1 VDIKKIIIL
10 LMIATSFS
18 YCDQVDITLFSEV
31 KNQIN
36 SIFSAYGS
44 VFRNNALGLLV
55 ALGVI
60 QIVLTFG
67 FMAMRGELEIGG
79 AFAQLVKT
87 ALIIGFFSMLISS
100 PSWFIKIHN
109 AFDNLGIATA
119 GSGANLDDFM
129 NNIGKMWEAVLK
141 QVSENGAIGVGNSI
155 LQILAAFFVTIPL
168 IFMAGQALMYYAFSV
183 VSVYLGVLWLGFGS
197 FEQTRPWAIN
207 AIANVVRW
215 NAKWMLQM
223 MMIALSFA
231 FVSNLST
238 MIGSAPTFEH
248 ILSLAITILLLF
260 SINSGIGSFVDS
272 YFTGSGGGENNR
284 GMQMATAL
292 MSGMAAGA
300 AGAAMGAYQGAKG
313 ASDTIAAAAATGEE
327 KSTLGKAASYFSGMA
342 SGAAKGAMHG
352 GDNFAQNWA
361 KTIDPNSTTSS
372 SSSSS
377 DKNFASAA
385 NEQKVAQS
393 DGDVGGATKGSF
405 AEPNVGGEINP
416 NKS

>member
-10 LMIATSFS
+10 LTLTISFS

-36 SIFSAYGS
+36 SIFSTYGS
-44 VFRNNALGLLV
+44 IFRNNALGLLV

-60 QIVLTFG
+60 QIVITFG
-67 FMAMRGELEIGG
+67 FMGMRGELEIGG

-87 ALIIGFFSMLISS
+87 ALVIGFFSMLISS

-109 AFDNLGIATA
+109 AFDNLGIAAA

-141 QVSENGAIGVGNSI
+141 QVEENGAIGVGNSI

-183 VSVYLGVLWLGFGS
+183 VSVYVGILWLGFGS
-197 FEQTRPWAIN
+197 FDQTRPWAIN
-207 AIANVVRW
+207 AIANVIRW

-223 MMIALSFA
+223 MMIALAFS

-260 SINSGIGSFVDS
+260 SINSGISGFVDS

-284 GMQMATAL
+284 GMQMATA
-292 MSGMAAGA
+292 MAAGVT
-300 AGAAMGAYQGAKG
+300 GAAMGAYQGAKG
-313 ASDTIAAAAATGEE
+313 ASDTIAAAKATGEE
-327 KSTLGKAASYFSGMA
+327 KSTLGKVGSYLGGMV
-342 SGAAKGAMHG
+342 SGATKGAIHG
-352 GDNFAQNWA
+352 GENFATNWS
-361 KTIDPNSTTSS
+361 KTIDPNYSS
-372 SSSSS
+372 ASSLSSG
-377 DKNFASAA
+377 KNFASAA

-405 AEPNVGGEINP
+405 AEPKVGGEINP
-416 NKS
+416 NQSDKS